1 MRRIRVLQVLMIAGG
16 LLFYLLF
23 WQEQPGLNTLF
34 YEGFLLTAAFFLYPE
49 SHNRKPVQGMF
60 ILHLVSLAMLL
71 LHNTAISI
79 FTSWFT
85 LILLMAFIQFPYRS
99 VWFAGG
105 SLAQNL
111 LHLPGALFQL
121 GLPVQLTRR
130 WRLLSFIIFPSLL
143 ALFFVL
149 LYGLAN
155 TAFSQLTNSFFSV
168 LEKWWNGF
176 LGKLSWPALFFTA
189 TGILLTAFLLLKNRT
204 GYFHKLEQVQTNV
217 LIRSR
222 RPRNSGGLLSDLTLG
237 LMGRFASGN
246 LAIKNLNILGLVSL
260 ILLNALLALL
270 NLLDIIYVWIGFQ
283 PDQVN
288 LYEMIH
294 SGTDLLILSIV
305 LAILVVLLFFEGNL
319 NFYKRNRWL
328 KLAAYIWIAQN
339 VVLAFSV
346 LLRDYY
352 YIRETGLAY
361 KRIGVLFYLAMV
373 FTGLIS
379 VFWKLYRRKTLFY
392 LVNVNGWAGI
402 ILLVLATTVN
412 WDEYIARYNFSRSDQ
427 IQLPVPFM
435 LSLDQAALPL
445 LREHANILE
454 AQEAKY
460 KTGDPSEIVPAIEQ
474 KIAAYQ
480 LARQSHSWLSWN
492 WADARLQQQLT
503 KPPAHE

>member
-1 MRRIRVLQVLMIAGG
+1 
-16 LLFYLLF
+16 
-23 WQEQPGLNTLF
+23 
-34 YEGFLLTAAFFLYPE
+34 
-49 SHNRKPVQGMF
+49 
-60 ILHLVSLAMLL
+60 
-71 LHNTAISI
+71 
-79 FTSWFT
+79 
-85 LILLMAFIQFPYRS
+85 
-99 VWFAGG
+99 
-105 SLAQNL
+105 
-111 LHLPGALFQL
+111 
-121 GLPVQLTRR
+121 
-130 WRLLSFIIFPSLL
+130 
-143 ALFFVL
+143 
-149 LYGLAN
+149 
-155 TAFSQLTNSFFSV
+155 
-168 LEKWWNGF
+168 
-176 LGKLSWPALFFTA
+176 
-189 TGILLTAFLLLKNRT
+189 
-204 GYFHKLEQVQTNV
+204 
-217 LIRSR
+217 
-222 RPRNSGGLLSDLTLG
+222 
-237 LMGRFASGN
+237 MGRFASGN